1 MKRTELRTIIRE
13 EASKVLKEM
22 SASSDIESIYRTLG
36 YDSFEYFM
44 DDNPGLVDAIIDWA
58 IGVPEFRSKLERAG
72 FI

>member
-13 EASKVLKEM
+13 EASKILKEM
-22 SASSDIESIYRTLG
+22 SASLDIENLYRTLG

-58 IGVPEFRSKLERAG
+58 SSVPEFRSKLERAG